1 MLYISHFVF
10 HTCTMHDLMVSLP
23 LASHVDGLIRVG
35 QKLYKKHGM
44 HNNFECQTMVI
55 SSFQQHFEDLNL
67 S

>member
-1 MLYISHFVF
+1 
-10 HTCTMHDLMVSLP
+10 MHNLMVSIP

-44 HNNFECQTMVI
+44 HNSFECQTMVI
-55 SSFQQHFEDLNL
+55 SSFQQHFEDLNF